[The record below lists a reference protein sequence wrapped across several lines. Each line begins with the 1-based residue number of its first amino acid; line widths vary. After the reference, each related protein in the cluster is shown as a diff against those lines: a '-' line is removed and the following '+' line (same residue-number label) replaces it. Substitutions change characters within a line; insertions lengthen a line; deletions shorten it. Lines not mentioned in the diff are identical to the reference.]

1 MKVRIA
7 ALHYTHFLGVV
18 TANVFYIS
26 LTFVHSPSSA
36 LAADG
41 LQDNS
46 PAIRRSHKIG
56 PTPARFAA

>member
-41 LQDNS
+41 
-46 PAIRRSHKIG
+46 
-56 PTPARFAA
+56 TPGQLTCNPSVT